1 MTNSIAQATYNITDQ
16 SLENMA
22 LDLKN
27 LPDELSGFSPFRE
40 SVLDNKLMA
49 SHGFPGNTEDRYN
62 AAGRMTGALSAGASR
77 SALAKRE
84 GGQSILAARGSHS

>member
-27 LPDELSGFSPFRE
+27 LPDELSGLSPFRE

-62 AAGRMTGALSAGASR
+62 SSGRMTGYL
-77 SALAKRE
+77 RE
-84 GGQSILAARGSHS
+84 FSSP